1 MVQIGE
7 VKVAV
12 HLLVDIVAVGVVVE
26 HVLNLV
32 LIIGVVEIVEIFD
45 NLFIPC

>member
-32 LIIGVVEIVEIFD
+32 LIIGVNVREIVD
-45 NLFIPC
+45 DLVIPC